1 MSDNPFN
8 EPDDDRTVIR
18 PAPGGRSTPPPR
30 QAAPGPFG
38 GAPAQPSP
46 FDSAPPPPPRESAF
60 PAGPVD
66 AAVELP
72 PVGSSPLIVAAQ
84 PLLQLMGRL
93 RNTLGQPDP
102 GDLRERAVGAIRR
115 FEKEA
120 RDNGVPMEQLRP
132 AHYVLCASLDDVVLN
147 TPWGA
152 QGGWAARSLVSTFHQ
167 QVQAGERFFQ
177 LLDQMK
183 QTPGTNLPVLELMY
197 LCLALGFQGRY
208 RLSPRGPAELDRI
221 REDLHGILVRQRA
234 TQPDAELSPRWQGA
248 NAPYRP
254 ARARVPIWVMATAV
268 LAVIGGLFI
277 WLSGG
282 LETET
287 DGMLA
292 RAQAAP
298 PASMPQIAR
307 AAPVRPPPP
316 PPPPPPDA
324 PPPQP
329 GALDKLRAFLAPEIR
344 EGLVT
349 VEGSDAA
356 PLIRIRGRGMF
367 PSASDQLVASFN
379 PLMTRIGEALREERG
394 QVLVI
399 GHSDNQP
406 IRTVRFPSNFALSAA
421 RAESARTAILR
432 GLGDARRISAEGRAD
447 SEPIA
452 DNATAEGREANR
464 RIEVLLRREG
474 N

>member
-1 MSDNPFN
+1 MSDNPFH

-18 PAPGGRSTPPPR
+18 PAPGGRSAPPPR
-30 QAAPGPFG
+30 QAPSS
-38 GAPAQPSP
+38 QPSP
-46 FDSAPPPPPRESAF
+46 FDNAPPPQRESAF

-72 PVGSSPLIVAAQ
+72 PVGSSALIVAAQ

-102 GDLRERAVGAIRR
+102 GELRERAVAAIRR
-115 FEKEA
+115 FEKES

-177 LLDQMK
+177 LLEQMK

-197 LCLALGFQGRY
+197 LCLSLGFQGRY

-234 TQPDAELSPRWQGA
+234 AQPDAELSPRWHGA

-254 ARARVPIWVMATAV
+254 KRARVPVWVMATVV
-268 LAVIGGLFI
+268 LAAIGGLFV

-282 LETET
+282 LEAET

-316 PPPPPPDA
+316 PPPPAPDA
-324 PPPQP
+324 PPPAP
-329 GALDKLRAFLAPEIR
+329 GVLDKLRTFLAPEIR
-344 EGLVT
+344 EGLVVVDGT
-349 VEGSDAA
+349 DAA

-367 PSASDQLVASFN
+367 PSASSSLVASFN
-379 PLMTRIGEALREERG
+379 PLMTRIGEALREEPG

-406 IRTVRFPSNFALSAA
+406 IRTVRFPSNHALSAA
-421 RAESARTAILR
+421 RAESAMAAILR
-432 GLGDARRISAEGRAD
+432 GLRDPSRITSEGRAD

>member
-1 MSDNPFN
+1 MSDNPFH

-18 PAPGGRSTPPPR
+18 PAPGGRSAPPPR
-30 QAAPGPFG
+30 PQAPP
-38 GAPAQPSP
+38 PSP
-46 FDSAPPPPPRESAF
+46 FDNAPPPQ
-60 PAGPVD
+60 PAYAAAAPVD
-66 AAVELP
+66 AHVELP

-84 PLLQLMGRL
+84 PLLQLMARL
-93 RNTLGQPDP
+93 RNTVAQPDP
-102 GDLRERAVGAIRR
+102 GELRERALAAIRR
-115 FEKEA
+115 FQKEA
-120 RDNGVPMEQLRP
+120 QDGGVPMEQLRP

-152 QGGWAARSLVSTFHQ
+152 QGGWAARSLVSTFHE
-167 QVQAGERFFQ
+167 QVQAGEHFFV
-177 LLDQMK
+177 LLGKMRDA
-183 QTPGTNLPVLELMY
+183 PGTALPVLELMY
-197 LCLALGFQGRY
+197 LCLSLGFQGRY

-234 TQPDAELSPRWQGA
+234 AQPDPELSPRWRGA
-248 NAPYRP
+248 NAPYRAAKP
-254 ARARVPIWVMATAV
+254 RLPVWVMATVV
-268 LAVIGGLFI
+268 LAAIGGLFV

-287 DGMLA
+287 DALLA

-298 PASMPQIAR
+298 PAAMPQIAR

-316 PPPPPPDA
+316 PPPPAPDA
-324 PPPQP
+324 PPPEP
-329 GALDKLRAFLAPEIR
+329 GPLDKLRAFLAPEIR
-344 EGLVT
+344 EGLVA
-349 VEGSDAA
+349 VNGSDAA

-367 PSASDQLVASFN
+367 PSASDQLVASFT

-406 IRTVRFPSNFALSAA
+406 IRTVRFPSNYALSTA
-421 RAESARTAILR
+421 RAESAKQAILR
-432 GLGDARRISAEGRAD
+432 GLGDPRRIAAEGRAD